1 MPPISCALLTIHRR
15 APPQSKTCAQV
26 RFVMRHNGIAAL
38 NESFPASSTSMQTS
52 LPLVSD
58 AYGRIAAHPQVV
70 EREGEFGLEWLVSW
84 KPPRLGQQRVQC
96 VCFAALVNMGP
107 SQMLSQ
113 SALVMS
119 VPHCITFLLVPDP
132 PPVWAASALE
142 LAPLRI
148 VMGTLVTVQL
158 QATDDNP
165 DDSIQLESLTLPANM
180 PSFVKMTPG
189 VEFVMVGKLSSKPSI
204 I

>member
-1 MPPISCALLTIHRR
+1 
-15 APPQSKTCAQV
+15 
-26 RFVMRHNGIAAL
+26 
-38 NESFPASSTSMQTS
+38 
-52 LPLVSD
+52 
-58 AYGRIAAHPQVV
+58 
-70 EREGEFGLEWLVSW
+70 
-84 KPPRLGQQRVQC
+84 
-96 VCFAALVNMGP
+96 
-107 SQMLSQ
+107 
-113 SALVMS
+113 MS

-180 PSFVKMTPG
+180 PSFVKITPG
-189 VEFVMVGKLSSKPSI
+189 VEFCYGWRTIVKTLPYMTCNFQSNFRFLLV
-204 I
+204 